1 MNRVGNEPSRS
12 LKFHNHRF
20 CTRRC
25 RFQLAIINCQPHP
38 RMLNPDCCSPL
49 PLQMLLLSAL
59 LLSTVTAQND
69 LDFWNVERP
78 PDMANIASL
87 EVRYFFFSLRNIFQT
102 SSDIFPLFFIYS
114 IIFCPLQIFLLV
126 TGQILCR

>member
-1 MNRVGNEPSRS
+1 
-12 LKFHNHRF
+12 
-20 CTRRC
+20 
-25 RFQLAIINCQPHP
+25 
-38 RMLNPDCCSPL
+38 
-49 PLQMLLLSAL
+49 MLLLSAL
-59 LLSTVTAQND
+59 LLSAVTAQND